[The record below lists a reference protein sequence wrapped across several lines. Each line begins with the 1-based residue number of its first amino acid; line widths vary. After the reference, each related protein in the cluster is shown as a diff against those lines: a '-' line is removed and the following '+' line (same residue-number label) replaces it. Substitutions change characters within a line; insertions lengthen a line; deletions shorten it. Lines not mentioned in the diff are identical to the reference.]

1 MTEGERRS
9 DAVARGTVALA
20 WIPAV
25 LGGSGAYRYVTG
37 RGLGEGL
44 VVVAI
49 ALAPG
54 LLWAVRGW
62 SSSGRWRTVATWLSL
77 GFPLA
82 AVLAW
87 ALDAGPFGGL
97 VTVGGGDAGNHILQQ
112 RAFVDGE
119 PATYMGFVALYAW
132 NHWLGVA
139 TGADAFET
147 LRITFLATAAALSVL
162 PVGLWVA
169 RGRGAAW
176 FVPMALALNLV
187 LLGPLLHYHQADG
200 FFPHLVA
207 AVIPVAT
214 WLVVGGASSPA
225 ARLAALAFG
234 AVAYRFTYGL
244 NLGDFLFAA
253 ACAAAWEASTAL
265 GGARRVW
272 ALAAAGFAVT
282 AASSWVQVIPLFRV
296 SDGAVLPSRFAS
308 LVPAMLAVPAVVLGV
323 RRYLPGPAARW
334 MVFPF
339 AFLGSTLAVLG
350 ALRLAG
356 VPFFY
361 YAWKYIFHAEIL
373 AISLLVAAIP
383 VGIAGVWEAHAGT
396 VRVRWS
402 RVVARW
408 RSEPR
413 FGATRLVA
421 VAVAVAGALAVAG
434 VALAVFLPAYRRAG
448 GIPLRLVELWS
459 STLFVPAVVVFA
471 AVYDRV
477 RWRGI
482 VWALLALGALAGI
495 HASEVPYRTSYS
507 DRLRSSP
514 PWREVGPL
522 SDRVADRLIEQV
534 LAERGHHFGGLLT
547 YPWPTSNF
555 ANALH
560 GGRAGWGVYLDGQVG
575 PHEGE
580 CVFWSAHPDLLDR
593 MYALNPE
600 KGFPVRS
607 ALQRLQTDARRE
619 CRDYTPTW
627 STRRS
632 ERLCWVCYGAEGAA
646 LEGRAKP

>member
-25 LGGSGAYRYVTG
+25 LGGSGAYRYVLG

-44 VVVAI
+44 VVAAI

-62 SSSGRWRTVATWLSL
+62 SSSGRWRTVATWLGL
-77 GFPLA
+77 GFPVA
-82 AVLAW
+82 AALAW

-97 VTVGGGDAGNHILQQ
+97 VTVGGGDAGNHLLQQ

-119 PATYMGFVALYAW
+119 PSIYMGFVALYAW
-132 NHWLGVA
+132 SHWLGMA

-169 RGRGAAW
+169 RGRGAAG
-176 FVPMALALNLV
+176 FRPVALAVHVV
-187 LLGPLLHYHQADG
+187 LLGPLRHYQQADG
-200 FFPHLVA
+200 FCPHLVA

-225 ARLAALAFG
+225 ARLAALALG
-234 AVAYRFTYGL
+234 AAAYRFTYGL
-244 NLGDFLFAA
+244 NLGDFLFAS

-282 AASSWVQVIPLFRV
+282 AVSSWVQVVPLFRV

-308 LVPAMLAVPAVVLGV
+308 LVPAMLAVPAVVWGV

-350 ALRLAG
+350 ALHLAG
-356 VPFFY
+356 IPFFY

-383 VGIAGVWEAHAGT
+383 VGIAGVWESHPEP
-396 VRVRWS
+396 VRMRWA
-402 RVVARW
+402 RIVARW
-408 RSEPR
+408 RSAPH
-413 FGATRLVA
+413 FGAFRLLFLAGVVVA
-421 VAVAVAGALAVAG
+421 VAAAVLAYSSI
-434 VALAVFLPAYRRAG
+434 YRWAAA
-448 GIPLRLVELWS
+448 IPLRGVEGWA
-459 STLFVPAVVVFA
+459 STLVVPAVVVFA
-471 AVYDRV
+471 ALYGRV
-477 RWRGI
+477 RWRGL
-482 VWALLALGALAGI
+482 VWAMLALGALAGI
-495 HASEVPYRTSYS
+495 RASETPYRTSYS
-507 DRLRSSP
+507 DRLRRSP

-580 CVFWSAHPDLLDR
+580 CVFWSAHPDLVER
-593 MYALNPE
+593 MEGLNPE
-600 KGFPVRS
+600 KDFPVRR
-607 ALQRLQTDARRE
+607 ALQRLHVDARRE
-619 CRDYTPTW
+619 CRDYAPTW

-632 ERLCWVCYGAEGAA
+632 ERLCWVCYGLGGSASEGS
-646 LEGRAKP
+646 AKP